1 MHSRMLPRKQQ
12 GFSALLLI
20 QILCG
25 IAVVAAI
32 LIPLVTSY
40 RDGEKMRTVNLHYR
54 VAIDM
59 VSEQHVADRIRRST
73 GDDSTS
79 SPDDTAAWIALLSK
93 DNPEAPGGGPAFI
106 ESSIGSSATGA
117 IGVIFDSKLV
127 LLAQPPYLEL
137 DAHRVEIKGFEV
149 REIGSHRS

>member
-1 MHSRMLPRKQQ
+1 MLSRQQQ
-12 GFSALLLI
+12 GFTALLLI

-25 IAVVAAI
+25 VAVVAAI
-32 LIPLVTSY
+32 LIPLVNSY
-40 RDGEKMRTVNLHYR
+40 RDAEEMRTVNLHYR
-54 VAIDM
+54 AAIEMVAD
-59 VSEQHVADRIRRST
+59 QHVADRIRRST

-79 SPDDTAAWIALLSK
+79 SPDDAAAWIALFSK
-93 DNPEAPGGGPAFI
+93 DNPQAPGGGPAFI

-117 IGVIFDSKLV
+117 IGVIYDSKLV

-149 REIGSHRS
+149 REIGRHRS